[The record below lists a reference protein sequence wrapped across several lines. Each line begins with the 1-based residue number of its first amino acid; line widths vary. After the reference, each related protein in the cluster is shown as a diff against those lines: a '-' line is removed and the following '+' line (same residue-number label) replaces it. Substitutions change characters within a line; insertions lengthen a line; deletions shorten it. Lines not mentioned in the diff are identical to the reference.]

1 MRWPTSAAWYTLAPV
16 GATAADALGWAAIA
30 AGIGCATSYPGSP
43 SALTLRSLFSQRR
56 QLRPATVPHL
66 EWSTNERVALE
77 VAVGFCLAG
86 RRALVCTKSVG
97 MNVMVD
103 TLMTVNLTPLPA
115 GLVILLG
122 DDPGAYG
129 SQNDQDSRT
138 LADLLELP
146 MLEPRDACQGM
157 ELMGAAFTASEESG
171 LPVVLRITR
180 SYEQLPAPAE
190 LIPPDRW
197 NVRVGVAERE
207 RLRYFPY
214 PGNAVDKHRDLHRRL
229 AVASNWS
236 DDSSLNPTLEDP
248 ASEPLGAIAVGVC
261 ATKLANL
268 APKGMCILQLATL
281 FPTAEEVIA
290 AFLVRHRHV
299 LVLEETEPFVEQRAA
314 AVAQRAGI
322 ATRICGKLTGHVA
335 AVGEL
340 YRWQICDALRYFAE
354 DAGDPGRVSIGASFT
369 AAGEAAEQPQR
380 RSYCQD
386 CPLDEVMD
394 AVERTV
400 AARSP
405 RPWLVADPG
414 CLAGQAERLDAKFAL
429 GSAVA
434 VAAGMACA
442 GHPAVALFGDS
453 SFFHTALPA
462 ICNAVTQGSRV
473 TLVVLD
479 NHGAVTTGGQPHPS
493 LAIGRMAA
501 ACGASAVRE
510 VDVNGL
516 ASELESALDG
526 EGVQVIIVDLPCEHS
541 ASYIDGM

>member
-1 MRWPTSAAWYTLAPV
+1 M
-16 GATAADALGWAAIA
+16 
-30 AGIGCATSYPGSP
+30 
-43 SALTLRSLFSQRR
+43 
-56 QLRPATVPHL
+56 
-66 EWSTNERVALE
+66 
-77 VAVGFCLAG
+77 AVGFSLAG

-129 SQNDQDSRT
+129 SQNDQDSRM

-146 MLEPRDACQGM
+146 MLEPRDARQGV
-157 ELMGAAFTASEESG
+157 ELMGAAFAASEESG

-190 LIPPDRW
+190 LAPPGQW
-197 NVRVGVAERE
+197 NVPVSDPLRE

-214 PGNAVDKHRDLHRRL
+214 PGNAVEKHRDLHRRL
-229 AVASNWS
+229 ALARAWS
-236 DDSSLNPTLEDP
+236 DSPSLNPTVAD
-248 ASEPLGAIAVGVC
+248 AGSEPLGVIAVGVC
-261 ATKLANL
+261 ATKLADV
-268 APKGMCILQLATL
+268 APQGVEILQLATL
-281 FPTAEEVIA
+281 FPAPERVMT
-290 AFLVRHRHV
+290 AFLARHRRV

-314 AVAQRAGI
+314 AAAHRAGL
-322 ATRICGKLTGHVA
+322 ATTICGKLTGHVE

-340 YRWQICDALRYFAE
+340 YRWQICDALGRF
-354 DAGDPGRVSIGASFT
+354 AGDDGGGDGNGVAIGRPFA
-369 AAGEAAEQPQR
+369 AAGDAAERPQR

-386 CPLDEVMD
+386 CPFDEAMD
-394 AVERTV
+394 AVEQ
-400 AARSP
+400 ALAPRSP

-434 VAAGMACA
+434 VAAGMASA
-442 GHPAVALFGDS
+442 GHPAVAMFGDS

-462 ICNAVTQGSRV
+462 LCNAVAQQARV

-479 NHGAVTTGGQPHPS
+479 NHGAVTTGGQPHPA
-493 LAIGRMAA
+493 LAIAQVA
-501 ACGASAVRE
+501 TACGARAAHT
-510 VDVNGL
+510 VDVAGL
-516 ASELESALDG
+516 PAALDAALDG
-526 EGVQVIIVDLPCEHS
+526 AGVQVVIVDMPCEHS
-541 ASYIDGM
+541 DGYSDEA